1 MKISGQI
8 HLSRRQESKSQSR
21 RSVHHTNT
29 IFPCFIFPSK
39 IRTFV
44 APGIIRP
51 GFCRMTAN
59 KKEELKLVCRLQAI
73 YSRLQVI
80 NGDLIRLEAEI
91 ESPPNIDLS
100 EAGADGAVRKIFLA
114 ILKEKLEIEKGRIE
128 AEIESI

>member
-1 MKISGQI
+1 
-8 HLSRRQESKSQSR
+8 
-21 RSVHHTNT
+21 
-29 IFPCFIFPSK
+29 
-39 IRTFV
+39 
-44 APGIIRP
+44 
-51 GFCRMTAN
+51 MTAN

-100 EAGADGAVRKIFLA
+100 EAGPDGATRKIFLA
-114 ILKEKLEIEKGRIE
+114 ILKGKLEIEKGRIE

>member
-1 MKISGQI
+1 MPGR
-8 HLSRRQESKSQSR
+8 L
-21 RSVHHTNT
+21 
-29 IFPCFIFPSK
+29 FYFDK

-44 APGIIRP
+44 APGISRP

-59 KKEELKLVCRLQAI
+59 KKKELKLVCRLQAI

-91 ESPPNIDLS
+91 ESPPNLDLS

>member
-1 MKISGQI
+1 
-8 HLSRRQESKSQSR
+8 
-21 RSVHHTNT
+21 
-29 IFPCFIFPSK
+29 
-39 IRTFV
+39 
-44 APGIIRP
+44 
-51 GFCRMTAN
+51 MTAN

-100 EAGADGAVRKIFLA
+100 EAGDDGSVRKIFLA
-114 ILKEKLEIEKGRIE
+114 ILKGKLEIEKGRIE

>member
-1 MKISGQI
+1 
-8 HLSRRQESKSQSR
+8 
-21 RSVHHTNT
+21 
-29 IFPCFIFPSK
+29 
-39 IRTFV
+39 
-44 APGIIRP
+44 
-51 GFCRMTAN
+51 MTAN

-91 ESPPNIDLS
+91 ESPPNLDLS
-100 EAGADGAVRKIFLA
+100 EAGTDGAVRKIFLA

>member
-1 MKISGQI
+1 MKPN
-8 HLSRRQESKSQSR
+8 
-21 RSVHHTNT
+21 SVKVVRFFYFH
-29 IFPCFIFPSK
+29 K

-91 ESPPNIDLS
+91 ESPPNLDLS